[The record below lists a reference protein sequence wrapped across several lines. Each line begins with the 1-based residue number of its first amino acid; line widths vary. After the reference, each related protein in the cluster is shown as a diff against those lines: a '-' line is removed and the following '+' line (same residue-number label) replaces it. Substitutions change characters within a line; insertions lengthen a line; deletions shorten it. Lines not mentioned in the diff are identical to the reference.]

1 VKVTVH
7 PSWLTAEPVAAARR
21 RLLVDG
27 LPTAPDVATALHV
40 AALLALLAPS
50 VHNTQPWRW
59 LVGGDVLELHA
70 DERWRLRLADPDGRL
85 LILSCGTALH
95 HVRVALRAMGYLP
108 SVQRFPVPSRP
119 GLLARVTVARPIPVS
134 RHATALAGA
143 ALRRHTERRALTG
156 MPPPTAIDALR
167 RTAGSEG
174 AWLHLLNP
182 AQTARLLATAERAE
196 TALLADPERRR
207 EIASWVGVPEDAT
220 AGVPHTVMPP
230 RGGGYQSTGSHA
242 VLYGN
247 GDRPSSWLRAGEAL
261 SAVWLA
267 AAVQG
272 LSVQPISSVIEVPAG
287 RAALHQ
293 VLSGVGCPYLVL
305 RIGVPVSDNG
315 ISPTPRRPATESIEV
330 GGPDG

>member
-1 VKVTVH
+1 MH
-7 PSWLTAEPVAAARR
+7 PSWLTDEPVAAVQR

-59 LVGGDVLELHA
+59 LVGQDVLELHA
-70 DERWRLRLADPDGRL
+70 DERWRLRLTDPDGRL

-119 GLLARVTVARPIPVS
+119 ELLARVTVARPIPVS
-134 RHATALAGA
+134 HHAAALARA

-156 MPPPTAIDALR
+156 IPLPAAIEALR

-174 AWLHLLNP
+174 AWLHLMNP

-196 TALLADPERRR
+196 AAELVDPDRRG

-220 AGVPHTVMPP
+220 AGVPRTVVPP
-230 RGGGYQSTGSHA
+230 RGGGYQPTGSYA

-272 LSVQPISSVIEVPAG
+272 LAVQPISSVIEVPAG

-305 RIGVPVSDNG
+305 RIGVPVSENG
-315 ISPTPRRPATESIEV
+315 INPSPRRSAAESIAALE
-330 GGPDG
+330 PDTSHA